1 MEKEDLDISNAKKK
15 LFAKAM
21 DDKNMSENNEMQ
33 MMTPFNFDLK
43 TTDKGEVESVGG
55 SAKLG
60 NTGFSIGGTY
70 NPSFSTTMNPPP
82 GAPPFI
88 QPQEVE
94 IPSSYNVG
102 LKYTKG
108 PFTFNYTHGTRGS
121 SGGADFNMKF

>member
-1 MEKEDLDISNAKKK
+1 MEKGDLDISNAKKK

-21 DDKNMSENNEMQ
+21 DDKNVDRNSEMQ
-33 MMTPFNFDLK
+33 MMTPYNFDLK
-43 TTDKGEVESVGG
+43 TTDKGEIESVGG
-55 SAKLG
+55 TAKLG

-70 NPSFSTTMNPPP
+70 NPSFTTTMNPPL

-88 QPQEVE
+88 TPQEVE
-94 IPSSYNVG
+94 IPSSYNIG

-121 SGGADFNMKF
+121 SAGADFNMRF

>member
-21 DDKNMSENNEMQ
+21 DDKNMSEDNEMQ
-33 MMTPFNFDLK
+33 MMTPFNVDLK
-43 TTDKGEVESVGG
+43 TTDTGEVERVGASYQKG
-55 SAKLG
+55 D
-60 NTGFSIGGTY
+60 FSIGGTY

-94 IPSSYNVG
+94 IPSTYNVG
-102 LKYTKG
+102 LKYKKG

-121 SGGADFNMKF
+121 SGGADFNMRF